1 MWKLIAGT
9 TDGASAMQ
17 GNVKGVLQLLENEA
31 GLFIKTHCAS
41 HKVLLVAK
49 DSFSQNVY
57 TEVDSVLKELF

>member
-1 MWKLIAGT
+1 
-9 TDGASAMQ
+9 MQ

-41 HKVLLVAK
+41 HKVSLIAK

-57 TEVDSVLKELF
+57 MELILCLKNYFNFII